1 MSGRKA
7 RGDRLRQERLEE
19 ERAQANRSARR
30 RRLIWGGSA
39 LGLLVVALLGAGIVL
54 GGSDDSAPPPKLTE
68 AERASAPK
76 RLAANLDQG
85 NEIIDGSIQDKLA
98 ELRGVPVVVNQWAS
112 WCTSCRAEF
121 GYFQQL
127 SEQLRDRVAFVGL
140 DSQDERGSAEDFL
153 AEYPVNYPSIFDQS
167 AEQAA
172 SIGAGLSWPTTV
184 YYDAT
189 GRRTY
194 VRQGGY
200 ATAASLREDIERYA
214 LAKRG

>member
-1 MSGRKA
+1 MVV
-7 RGDRLRQERLEE
+7 
-19 ERAQANRSARR
+19 
-30 RRLIWGGSA
+30 
-39 LGLLVVALLGAGIVL
+39 LLVAAIVL
-54 GGSDDSAPPPKLTE
+54 AGSDEESAPPKLTA
-68 AERASAPK
+68 AERAAAPK
-76 RLAANLDQG
+76 RLAANLAQG
-85 NEIIDGSIQDKLA
+85 NEIVDGSISDKLA

-121 GYFQQL
+121 GFFQQL

-140 DSQDERGSAEDFL
+140 DSQDDRGAAEAFL
-153 AEYPVNYPSIFDQS
+153 AEFPVNYPSIFDQS

-172 SIGAGLSWPTTV
+172 SIGGGLSWPTTI
-184 YYDAT
+184 YYDAS

-214 LAKRG
+214 LLEQG

>member
-1 MSGRKA
+1 M
-7 RGDRLRQERLEE
+7 DRIGTDGIQLLPGLNRQ
-19 ERAQANRSARR
+19 A
-30 RRLIWGGSA
+30 
-39 LGLLVVALLGAGIVL
+39 
-54 GGSDDSAPPPKLTE
+54 APPPKLTE